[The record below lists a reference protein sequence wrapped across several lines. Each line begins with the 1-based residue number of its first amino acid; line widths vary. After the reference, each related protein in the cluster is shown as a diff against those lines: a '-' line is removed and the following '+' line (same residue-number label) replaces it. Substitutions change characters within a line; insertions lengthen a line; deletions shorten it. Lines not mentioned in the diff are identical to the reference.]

1 MANTILLRRGSTAP
15 SAGSFAVGEPAW
27 DSTNGILY
35 IKNTAGTMVQIGTGG
50 GVAGVSYG
58 KMLAAQY
65 GAAMP

>member
-35 IKNTAGTMVQIGTGG
+35 VKNAAGAMVQIGTG

-58 KMLAAQY
+58 KLLAVDY
-65 GAAMP
+65 GAATP